1 MDEKSSFRR
10 RHPMLSGCLML
21 LVALLLFW
29 AGVSFLIGSLL
40 SDSPLARTAR
50 HPEGVGVIEVRG
62 VISSA
67 DQLIEQLTDF
77 RRKDKIKAIVLRI
90 DSPGGAVGASQE
102 LFEEVKRTNRVKPV
116 VASMGSVAASG
127 GLYAALGAERIIA
140 NPGTLTGSIG
150 VIIKFANLEELL
162 QKIGYRSE
170 TIKSGE
176 LKDTGA
182 MDRPLTPGE
191 REMLAEMVH
200 AVHRQFVD
208 DVAASRD
215 LPVGQVEAFADGRIF
230 SGARAL
236 ELQLVDALGNLND
249 AAMLAASLGGLDG
262 EQVPHLIY
270 PPRRD
275 LSLLTLL
282 LGGRLATRLAPTFEP
297 TPVLAYE
304 WTITP

>member
-1 MDEKSSFRR
+1 MDDKSSFRQ
-10 RHPMLSGCLML
+10 RHPLLSGCLTL
-21 LVALLLFW
+21 LVAGLLFW

-40 SDSPLARTAR
+40 RDSSMFSSSR
-50 HPEGVGVIEVRG
+50 HSEGVGVIEVRG
-62 VISSA
+62 VIGTA

-77 RRKDKIKAIVLRI
+77 RRQDKIKAIVLRI

-102 LFEEVKRTNRVKPV
+102 LFAEVKRTNQVKPV

-182 MDRPLTPGE
+182 VDRPLTPGE
-191 REMLAEMVH
+191 RAMLAEMIQGVH
-200 AVHRQFVD
+200 AQFVG
-208 DVAASRD
+208 DVAQSRG
-215 LPVGQVEAFADGRIF
+215 LPVEQVEKFADGRIF
-230 SGARAL
+230 TGGRAL

-249 AAMLAASLGGLDG
+249 AAMLAAELGGLDG
-262 EQVPHLIY
+262 EQVPQLIY

-282 LGGRLATRLAPTFEP
+282 LGGKLTSRLAPSLDP

-304 WTITP
+304 WTISP